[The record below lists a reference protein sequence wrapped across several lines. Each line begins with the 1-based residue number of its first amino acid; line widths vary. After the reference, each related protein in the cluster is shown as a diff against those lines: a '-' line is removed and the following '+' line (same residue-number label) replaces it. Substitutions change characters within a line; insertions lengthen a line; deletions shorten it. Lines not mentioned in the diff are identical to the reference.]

1 MKTTDAHGLAEAPR
15 GAILEHVRTLVRR
28 LILDRVEW
36 LPDIEDGPSGA
47 ALVRFLK
54 HEDPSPDVSLAV
66 QELDRQLG
74 VATRPP
80 QVDIDSRFRLVA
92 KRLGLSR
99 VAFELL
105 AVLVAPELDER
116 FLATYRLLW
125 GKPDQR
131 HCDEDFLAAMLR
143 LGSVAGLRHEV
154 PDDHVI
160 WRLGVAWRLH
170 RPGESATFALDD
182 RLLLELIGQPSIP
195 TELAGH
201 ARHRQPHED
210 PIDEIWTTF
219 PLLEET
225 RTALFSSR
233 PFVLL
238 EGHTSDAIPTMIRD
252 AVGRFGHGSL
262 TVDMGTLLRPEE
274 HPALFANGSRLL
286 RLILREARLRG
297 AALIL
302 DGVDA
307 LESLPSSLLDLFI
320 DFLRREPGPVYLI
333 ARRFSVDLS
342 GRLISG
348 LSPSH
353 IRVPATSPVDRRAMW
368 DHALEASGR
377 DLPDSE
383 LARLAAQPL
392 GPAAIVRAI
401 RVSAGTGRDL
411 VQVASELT
419 RSRLSG
425 LATRV
430 TPHLDWKDLVFP
442 KALAEELDDVAVF
455 ARHRELIGERWGLAR
470 TEGNKGIKVLLSG
483 PPGTGKTAVSALL
496 AREAGCEL
504 YRVDTGAVV
513 SKWLGETEKHL
524 SELFEVAKEIGAALL
539 FDEADSLFA
548 RRVDVQSSND
558 RYANQSVNHLLQLIE
573 DHPGFVVLTTNND
586 QLLDS
591 AFARRL
597 SFHIQFPSPTEDD
610 REKLWRSHLPRS
622 TPLSL
627 DVDVRW
633 LATHF
638 ELTGGQIR
646 QAVMRAAVHALRGGR
661 RQIGQVDLE
670 AGCRLVYRSL
680 GRLPPAV

>member
-1 MKTTDAHGLAEAPR
+1 MKQEMPP
-15 GAILEHVRTLVRR
+15 GAVLEHVRALVRR

-36 LPDIEDGPSGA
+36 LPDIEDGPSGV

-54 HEDPSPDVSLAV
+54 DQDRAPEVSLAL

-74 VATRPP
+74 VAPTPR

-99 VAFELL
+99 IAFELL
-105 AVLVAPELDER
+105 AVLMAPELDER

-143 LGSVAGLRHEV
+143 VGSVAGLRHEV
-154 PDDHVI
+154 PDDHVLC
-160 WRLGVAWRLH
+160 RLGLVWRRT
-170 RPGESATFALDD
+170 RPGESATFAIDD
-182 RLLLELIGQPSIP
+182 RLLLELIGQPSLP
-195 TELAGH
+195 PELAGH
-201 ARHRQPHED
+201 ARYRQPHED
-210 PIDEIWTTF
+210 PFDELWTNF
-219 PLLEET
+219 PLLAET
-225 RTALFSSR
+225 RAALFSSR
-233 PFVLL
+233 PVVLL

-262 TVDMGTLLRPEE
+262 TVDMEALLRPAEA
-274 HPALFANGSRLL
+274 PVLFADGARTL

-302 DGVDA
+302 DGVGS
-307 LESLPSSLLDLFI
+307 LEAMTPGLLDLFI
-320 DFLRREPGPVYLI
+320 EFLRREPGPVYLI
-333 ARRFSVDLS
+333 ARQFPVDLAS
-342 GRLISG
+342 RLFVG
-348 LSPSH
+348 LAPSH
-353 IRVPATSPVDRRAMW
+353 IRVPAPSPAERQAMW
-368 DHALEASGR
+368 QHALEVKR
-377 DLPDSE
+377 LPLSEVE

-392 GPAAIVRAI
+392 GPAAIVRSLGVA
-401 RVSAGTGRDL
+401 AATGRDL
-411 VQVASELT
+411 VLVASELT

-425 LATRV
+425 LASRV
-430 TPHLDWKDLVFP
+430 NPHIDWKELVFP
-442 KALAEELDDVAVF
+442 KTLAEELDDVAVF
-455 ARHRELIGERWGLAR
+455 ARHRDLIGEGWGLAR

-524 SELFEVAKEIGAALL
+524 TELFEVAKEIGAALL

-597 SFHIQFPSPTEDD
+597 SFHIQFPSPSEDD
-610 REKLWRSHLPRS
+610 RAKLWQSHLPRN
-622 TPLSL
+622 TPRAA
-627 DVDVRW
+627 DVDLRW
-633 LATHF
+633 LATHY

-646 QAVMRAAVHALRGGR
+646 QAVMRAAVHALRAGR
-661 RQIGQVDLE
+661 RYVAQVDLE

-680 GRLPPAV
+680 GRLPPASGD